1 MTAWAD
7 YRYYTD
13 DYLAGREPTVSEA
26 DFTSYAVSA
35 TATVRLWAGASITED
50 NIPDEA
56 RRAVCELAETFAAHD
71 AAALASGGIASEKTG
86 DLSVTYEG
94 GASRRQ
100 NMRAAAAEIIRKW
113 LTPGGYLHMGG

>member
-35 TATVRLWAGASITED
+35 TATVRLWTGASIAED

-56 RRAVCELAETFAAHD
+56 RHAVCELAETFAAHD
-71 AAALASGGIASEKTG
+71 AAALASGGITSEKTG

-94 GASRRQ
+94 GALRRQ
-100 NMRAAAAEIIRKW
+100 NMREAAEEIIRKW
-113 LTPGGYLHMGG
+113 LTPGGYLYMGG